1 MIPLRI
7 EQMTMFD
14 VEPEDVVT
22 IASKVGV
29 DMVGLWTTD
38 AFPGGRPVTSANKRS
53 VLERLRDSS
62 VIVDTVEAF
71 YLCPDPRE
79 YEGQI
84 VLAAELGA
92 KAIVVMH
99 VGTSSEDEAA
109 SQLAELC
116 ALAANY
122 GLLVSLEPI
131 SMGATRTPAQ
141 GLRLVRKS
149 GASNARLTIDV
160 LHIIRTATPM
170 SDVAAL
176 DPALV
181 GSVQICDGPKVIPDD
196 QLIEEAGFSRMV
208 PGQGEF
214 PLLEFL
220 RAIPHTVN
228 LGLEVP
234 LRGLREGGVPALDRT
249 RRVVEAT
256 RALLANL

>member
-1 MIPLRI
+1 
-7 EQMTMFD
+7 
-14 VEPEDVVT
+14 
-22 IASKVGV
+22 
-29 DMVGLWTTD
+29 
-38 AFPGGRPVTSANKRS
+38 
-53 VLERLRDSS
+53 LRDSS
-62 VIVDTVEAF
+62 VTVDTVEAF
-71 YLCPDPRE
+71 YLCPDPAE

-84 VLAAELGA
+84 ALAAELGA

-99 VGTSSEDEAA
+99 IGTSGEDEAA

-176 DPALV
+176 DPALI
-181 GSVQICDGPKVIPDD
+181 GSVQICDGPKAIPDD

-208 PGQGEF
+208 PGEGEF
-214 PLLEFL
+214 PLLAFL

-228 LGLEVP
+228 LGMEVP
-234 LRGLREGGVPALDRT
+234 LRGLREGGVPALERT

-256 RALLANL
+256 RTLLSGL